1 MGNNGQQFTVL
12 HASLMPFY
20 LYCIKGA
27 LFSIWAQTCVW
38 DTGSLKTWNLKMS
51 KFKDL
56 ESLIN
61 TYVWCHLVIWHFAPE
76 LMSSSGC
83 QSWKG
88 IARRRDIFNCGQ
100 NCTTLFT
107 TKTNWCAPP
116 RLRHSTW
123 IHGKLSL
130 ALPVSMLQNTRP
142 PSTGS
147 YFNPQARFWGVLDLN
162 WPHLNT
168 PQNMRFQVNFGE
180 DDPFKY
186 FWHPRLRFKTTIVDW
201 LFPNVSPWF
210 SN

>member
-1 MGNNGQQFTVL
+1 MGNNGQQSTVL

-20 LYCIKGA
+20 IFIFVLYQRCAVQYLI
-27 LFSIWAQTCVW
+27 TNMCV
-38 DTGSLKTWNLKMS
+38 GHRELSLKTWNLKMS

-61 TYVWCHLVIWHFAPE
+61 TYVWCHLIIWHFSTE

-88 IARRRDIFNCGQ
+88 IARRPDIFNCGQ
-100 NCTTLFT
+100 NCTTLCT

-142 PSTGS
+142 PSW
-147 YFNPQARFWGVLDLN
+147 F
-162 WPHLNT
+162 
-168 PQNMRFQVNFGE
+168 
-180 DDPFKY
+180 
-186 FWHPRLRFKTTIVDW
+186 
-201 LFPNVSPWF
+201 LF
-210 SN
+210 